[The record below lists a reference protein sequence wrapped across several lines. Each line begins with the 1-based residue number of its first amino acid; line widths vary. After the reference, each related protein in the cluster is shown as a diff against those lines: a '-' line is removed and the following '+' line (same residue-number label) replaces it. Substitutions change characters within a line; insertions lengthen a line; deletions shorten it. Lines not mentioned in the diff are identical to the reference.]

1 MIACRIREVCG
12 HYIKVNTLQAT
23 TVTTT
28 TYHYSLTMLPQN
40 HFFFLLIALF
50 SFTSILGSFEG
61 FDKKFLPRV
70 HVLNDLAQNSEPLN
84 VLCKSRNTYIGERDL
99 NVGDDFTWNAKENA
113 PYYCRAFWVRFFA
126 SWHAIQPKRD
136 NGKAAVF
143 WLVNEHGFFLSW
155 DNTTWV
161 KKSVWE
167 TE

>member
-1 MIACRIREVCG
+1 
-12 HYIKVNTLQAT
+12 
-23 TVTTT
+23 
-28 TYHYSLTMLPQN
+28 MLPQSQL
-40 HFFFLLIALF
+40 FFLLIALL

-61 FDKKFLPRV
+61 LDKKFLPRV
-70 HVLNDLAQNSEPLN
+70 HVLNDLPPNSEPLN
-84 VLCKSRNTYIGERDL
+84 VLCKSRNTYI
-99 NVGDDFTWNAKENA
+99 DFSHPGT
-113 PYYCRAFWVRFFA
+113 RFR
-126 SWHAIQPKRD
+126 PKRD